1 MATFTEERIIIH
13 QFVEPKESF
22 AETALFS
29 ETYFCTA
36 IANKA
41 SRVVAIDKELVRQA
55 LKQDSDFANTYMSQ
69 LTYRYENIKTLLEL
83 RSIRSA
89 RERFL
94 QYLFRQ
100 LEPNNRTVILQRPLK
115 DLAAELGLSAEA
127 LYRTIT
133 LLQSEGLITRKR
145 RSITL
150 NEDW

>member
-13 QFVEPKESF
+13 QFVEPEESF

-36 IANKA
+36 IASKA

-55 LKQDSDFANTYMSQ
+55 LRENPDFADIYMNQ
-69 LTYRYENIKTLLEL
+69 LTYRDENIKTLLEL

-89 RERFL
+89 RERLL

-100 LEPNNRTVILQRPLK
+100 LEPNNRTVILQRP
-115 DLAAELGLSAEA
+115 
-127 LYRTIT
+127 
-133 LLQSEGLITRKR
+133 
-145 RSITL
+145 
-150 NEDW
+150 